1 MLKSAIEQNCRP
13 FAKMQM
19 IRNPSQLS
27 KAEAC
32 FETKQGY
39 VSRTAIAVNTTD
51 TRLDLLRVES
61 LHTLI
66 PTAAIILPS

>member
-1 MLKSAIEQNCRP
+1 MLKSAVAKLQA

-32 FETKQGY
+32 FE
-39 VSRTAIAVNTTD
+39 NETT
-51 TRLDLLRVES
+51 LR
-61 LHTLI
+61 
-66 PTAAIILPS
+66 

>member
-1 MLKSAIEQNCRP
+1 MFTGSTFHLLSFVSMLSSEFHFDKILKHIIYAKICHRAKLQA

-32 FETKQGY
+32 FE
-39 VSRTAIAVNTTD
+39 NETT
-51 TRLDLLRVES
+51 LR
-61 LHTLI
+61 
-66 PTAAIILPS
+66 